1 MNSFQQAVLF
11 SLLILGHAILISLT
25 VLLVRKRAFEAK
37 FKGVSD
43 ERERERSTR
52 HSAPEIELQA
62 ADQEPAQECTGS
74 DLPGESSQ
82 RQSCKPRS
90 KASVVVTEAPEETPG
105 RGEHPWLDD
114 DQITVSGT
122 SSRLHHQHRVFPMAG
137 IGARP
142 DLNNH
147 PRDAIPTMPLFGD
160 ESVSGLKSILRGTQ
174 KYMAS
179 KGLVSRNSQFHDLT
193 AAEREE
199 LGGVEYKAVSFLSVV
214 VFLYFI
220 LFLIFG
226 MIGVGGWLEVND
238 PAVTRT
244 NGLSPFW
251 TGAFFAVSAFVNSG
265 MSLLD
270 ANMTALQLRYVIET
284 LRILKLADHPSGLT
298 RFLQWDC

>member
-1 MNSFQQAVLF
+1 MYQSMCLISKLTTLQVDLSTLNSFQQALLF

-37 FKGVSD
+37 FKNVSD

-52 HSAPEIELQA
+52 RTSAAEVELQVVDRHPTQGSTG
-62 ADQEPAQECTGS
+62 ADISGEIPEGQGCKTRPKTSVRATETS
-74 DLPGESSQ
+74 GESSNRDVQ
-82 RQSCKPRS
+82 
-90 KASVVVTEAPEETPG
+90 G
-105 RGEHPWLDD
+105 WIDD
-114 DQITVSGT
+114 DQITVGGT
-122 SSRLHHQHRVFPMAG
+122 PSRLHHHRVFPMAG

-142 DLNNH
+142 DLHNH
-147 PRDAIPTMPLFGD
+147 PRDAIPTVPVFAD
-160 ESVSGLKSILRGTQ
+160 NSVSGFKGILRGTQ

-214 VFLYFI
+214 VFLYII
-220 LFLIFG
+220 LFLLLG
-226 MIGVGGWLEVND
+226 MIGVGGWLEAND
-238 PAVTRT
+238 PAVTRS

-251 TGAFFAVSAFVNSG
+251 TGAFFAVSALVNSG

-270 ANMTALQLRYVIET
+270 ANMTALQLR
-284 LRILKLADHPSGLT
+284 
-298 RFLQWDC
+298 